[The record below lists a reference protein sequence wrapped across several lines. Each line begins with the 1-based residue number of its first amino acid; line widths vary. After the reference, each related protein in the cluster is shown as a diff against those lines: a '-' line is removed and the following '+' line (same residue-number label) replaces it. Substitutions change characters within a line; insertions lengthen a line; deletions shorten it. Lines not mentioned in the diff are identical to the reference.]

1 MQDSKVGAVMVIGG
15 GIGGIQASLDL
26 SNLGFKVYMVEKS
39 PAIGGLMAKLDKTYP
54 TNDCSMCILAPKMVE
69 VGRNPN
75 IELITY
81 SEVEEVKGEAGNFL
95 IKIRKKARFVNE
107 KYCKNC
113 GLCAEKCPIR
123 VKDEFNELLGV
134 RAAIYIPYP
143 QAIPTSYL
151 IDPKVCLFKQKGIC
165 RLCEK
170 ICEAKAVNFTQQDE
184 FITINVGAIIVTV
197 GAEISDISNLSE
209 LGYKYVNVINSL
221 EFERILN
228 AAGPYGGEVLR
239 PSDHLPPSKI
249 LFLTCVGSRN
259 RILNKNYCSAFCCMA
274 AIKEA
279 VIAKEHNPRINSYLF
294 FTDIRAVGKGFDE
307 YYRRAQNSG
316 INIIKAKVSG
326 VDEDPIS
333 NKLFVNYE
341 NTETGEFFE
350 EEFDLIVLS
359 VGFQQSKSSVE
370 LCNKL
375 GINVNK
381 YGFCHT
387 ESFNSPQTNREGI
400 YAVGTLS
407 GPKDIPETVTEA
419 SAAAAMAASLL
430 RSEKFKLSI
439 QKEYPT
445 EINVRLQ
452 EPRIGVFLCKC
463 GINIGA
469 FVNINEVLRYVETL
483 PNVVYAEKN
492 LYTCSQDTQDH
503 IKQII
508 TLHRLN
514 RIIIASCT
522 PRTHE
527 SLFQNTIREAGLN
540 PYLFE
545 LVNIRE
551 QCSWVHMTEPLAAT
565 EKAKELVGMSV
576 AKSKLFE
583 PVKEKSISIIQ
594 IGLVIGGGVA
604 GLTAALELANQGYK
618 VYLIEKEKELGGL
631 ARKIFYT
638 FEKDNPQERLKD
650 LIEKVNGHNRI
661 IKQLNTKIEEIS
673 GSIGNFKI
681 TINEQKVTQ
690 EISAGIIIVATGGK
704 EYKPKEFMYGTD
716 DRILT
721 QQELEQKIFE
731 NKIKSKKIA
740 MIQCVGSRNLE
751 RPYCSKICCSIA
763 IKNALKLKALNP
775 DCEILILHRDIRTV
789 GFTEDYYEEA
799 RIHGINFI
807 RFKEENPPELNIIN
821 KQLQISI
828 YDNQRN
834 KEILFEP
841 DLLILSAAFVP
852 NPNIDLAQMLKVPLD
867 QNGFFLEAHVKL
879 RPLDFATDGIYVC
892 GAAQWPKF
900 MKDSVV
906 QAKGTAARAGI
917 ILSKEIINISGIFA
931 QVNKDACIGCGSC
944 YDLCPYNAIEM
955 KKVKKNLERT
965 SLNVFQANILDSICK
980 GCGACVSACPVQA
993 INLPHFTNPEIL
1005 EMINSLKKVEENE
1018 IQ

>member
-381 YGFCHT
+381 YDFCHT
-387 ESFNSPQTNREGI
+387 ESFNSPKTNREGI

-419 SAAAAMAASLL
+419 SAAAAMVASLL

-661 IKQLNTKIEEIS
+661 IKQLNTKIEDIS

-681 TINEQKVTQ
+681 TINEQKVTK

-834 KEILFEP
+834 KKILFEP

-1005 EMINSLKKVEENE
+1005 EMINSLRKVEENE